1 MSTAAMVIKIIS
13 ACVALLAN
21 VLILVFVICWEDAD
35 GALSWAIV
43 SVVISIIN
51 IVIQFAVW

>member
-21 VLILVFVICWEDAD
+21 VLILVFVIYWEDAD
-35 GALSWAIV
+35 GVLSWAIV

>member
-21 VLILVFVICWEDAD
+21 VLILVFVICCEDAD
-35 GALSWAIV
+35 GTLSWAIV

>member
-35 GALSWAIV
+35 DTLPWMIV
-43 SVVISIIN
+43 SVVILIIN